1 MASALTKFS
10 EVKPSQPHVLIVDDE
25 AAVRRLCRDIAEASG
40 MSVQTASTTEDALD
54 YLAQEDVDLVVT
66 DIRIPQMGGMELVR
80 RIRATQPEVGIV
92 VVTGYG
98 SIEMAVEAMYSGV
111 IDYITK
117 PFAVESF
124 EEKLKNVARVAE
136 CNRGRRVLRDT
147 LATPGQRLIGHS
159 PRIEQI
165 RKQILK
171 LSNHDYP
178 VLILGETGTGKEVV
192 ARAIHFSGSRANAPF
207 IPVDCAA
214 LTPALIESELFGH
227 EEGAFTGA
235 TRSKKGLIE
244 AAHTGT
250 LFLDEIGELSRELQ
264 SKLLRVLQEKEVR
277 RVGSTT
283 RNAVDVRVIAAT
295 NRDLK
300 SEAQQGTFRPDLY
313 FRISVVN
320 IELPPLRERLG
331 DLPVLVSAFLEKFQ
345 DKSRQITGISPGVW
359 PKLSGH
365 DWPGNVRE
373 LENVIESAL
382 ALGSGSMLQEEDLV
396 VGNSMP
402 ETRTIYPDVVLSL
415 DAVERNTI
423 LRALKETKGDRTLA
437 AKLLG
442 IGKTTLYRKLNQ
454 YESHNEAQACD

>member
-1 MASALTKFS
+1 
-10 EVKPSQPHVLIVDDE
+10 V
-25 AAVRRLCRDIAEASG
+25 
-40 MSVQTASTTEDALD
+40 
-54 YLAQEDVDLVVT
+54 
-66 DIRIPQMGGMELVR
+66 
-80 RIRATQPEVGIV
+80 
-92 VVTGYG
+92 
-98 SIEMAVEAMYSGV
+98 
-111 IDYITK
+111 
-117 PFAVESF
+117 
-124 EEKLKNVARVAE
+124 N
-136 CNRGRRVLRDT
+136 
-147 LATPGQRLIGHS
+147 
-159 PRIEQI
+159 
-165 RKQILK
+165 
-171 LSNHDYP
+171 
-178 VLILGETGTGKEVV
+178 
-192 ARAIHFSGSRANAPF
+192 
-207 IPVDCAA
+207 
-214 LTPALIESELFGH
+214 
-227 EEGAFTGA
+227 
-235 TRSKKGLIE
+235 
-244 AAHTGT
+244 
-250 LFLDEIGELSRELQ
+250 
-264 SKLLRVLQEKEVR
+264 
-277 RVGSTT
+277 
-283 RNAVDVRVIAAT
+283 VRVIAAT

-300 SEAQQGTFRPDLY
+300 SEVQQGTFRPDLY

-345 DKSRQITGISPGVW
+345 DESRQITGTSPGVW

-454 YESHNEAQACD
+454 YESHNEAQAQACD